1 MKMKPDYAS
10 GDHLIKRVANGWLL
24 VAVSENDMS
33 EDPEPQ
39 VYVHEDAEGELG
51 MHESLYNLLAT
62 QFECYLQT
70 KRRGGIKMKFTCL
83 SKEDEELR

>member
-1 MKMKPDYAS
+1 MMTPDYAN
-10 GDHLIKRVANGWLL
+10 GDLLIKRVANGWLL
-24 VAVSENDMS
+24 VAINDS
-33 EDPEPQ
+33 DITEDPVPQ
-39 VYVHEDAEGELG
+39 VYVHEDTEGEFR

-62 QFECYLQT
+62 QFECYLQS